1 MSDNAQVLVLSAV
14 ILCVSLAGFVAALL
28 YSVPLAYSRLRS
40 YTEPGPR
47 RTYARYQF
55 VLTLIPTLGVLFMLA
70 AGAVALVAA
79 LEVGSDHTWRII
91 IRYCIVA
98 SVILWS
104 GQLLVVPLSIQRVE
118 DEVRKEGDANGGS

>member
-1 MSDNAQVLVLSAV
+1 
-14 ILCVSLAGFVAALL
+14 
-28 YSVPLAYSRLRS
+28 
-40 YTEPGPR
+40 
-47 RTYARYQF
+47 
-55 VLTLIPTLGVLFMLA
+55 MLA